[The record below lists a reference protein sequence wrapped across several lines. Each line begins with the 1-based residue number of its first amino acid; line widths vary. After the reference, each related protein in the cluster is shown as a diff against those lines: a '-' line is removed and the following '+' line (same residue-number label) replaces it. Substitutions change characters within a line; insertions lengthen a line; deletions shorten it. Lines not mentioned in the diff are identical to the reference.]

1 MILIVQAVRANS
13 GTEIVGA
20 SIMTEAIA
28 IVDDAAAKKIPEEV
42 FAPTHLRTER
52 ERERVVLKLLL
63 PLIARRP
70 RPLEQTHSQARPF

>member
-28 IVDDAAAKKIPEEV
+28 IVDDAAAKKSQKKYSRPLTY
-42 FAPTHLRTER
+42 AQK

>member
-28 IVDDAAAKKIPEEV
+28 IVDDAAAKNPRRSIR
-42 FAPTHLRTER
+42 AHTPTHRK
-52 ERERVVLKLLL
+52 RERVVLKLLL